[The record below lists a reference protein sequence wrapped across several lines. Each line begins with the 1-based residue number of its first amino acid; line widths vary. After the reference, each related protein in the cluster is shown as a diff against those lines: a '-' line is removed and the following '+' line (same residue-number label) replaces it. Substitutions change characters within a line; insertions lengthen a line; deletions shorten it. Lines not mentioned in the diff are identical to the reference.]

1 VWGNLIEES
10 AMDKIRAWLSRLSS
24 GSTSSNTTKTQDSD
38 WAARTT
44 RADHVTELQA
54 KVSRLQQ
61 EILALSNTAGSSNA
75 QMAALERELDQAQRE
90 LAKYQGRI

>member
-1 VWGNLIEES
+1 
-10 AMDKIRAWLSRLSS
+10 MDKIRDWLSRRSS
-24 GSTSSNTTKTQDSD
+24 GSTSANTAKTQDSD
-38 WAARTT
+38 RAARTT
-44 RADHVTELQA
+44 RADNVTELQA

-61 EILALSNTAGSSNA
+61 EILALSNTAGSSTA

>member
-1 VWGNLIEES
+1 
-10 AMDKIRAWLSRLSS
+10 MDKIRDWLSRRSS
-24 GSTSSNTTKTQDSD
+24 RSTSASTAKTQDSD
-38 WAARTT
+38 RAARTT

-61 EILALSNTAGSSNA
+61 DILALSNSAGSSTA

>member
-1 VWGNLIEES
+1 
-10 AMDKIRAWLSRLSS
+10 MDRIRAWLSRLSF
-24 GSTSSNTTKTQDSD
+24 GSTSASTVQTQDSD
-38 WAARTT
+38 QVARNT

-61 EILALSNTAGSSNA
+61 EILALSNAAGGPTAGDTRGGSNA
-75 QMAALERELDQAQRE
+75 QMAALERQLDEAQRE